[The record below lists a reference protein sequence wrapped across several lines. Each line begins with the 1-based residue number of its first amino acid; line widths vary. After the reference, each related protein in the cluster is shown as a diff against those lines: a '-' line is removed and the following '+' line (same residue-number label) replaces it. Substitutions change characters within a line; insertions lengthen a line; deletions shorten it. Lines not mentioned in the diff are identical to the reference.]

1 MTSFLPEIFPFLYG
15 LCFLLLLW
23 QAFRVMGQG
32 FRAARSNGRGE
43 PRDEPT
49 GGLADRT
56 GQLTVH
62 PELLDADGQ
71 LTREDLL
78 TVRFSGDNEQ
88 SASSGDPA

>member
-1 MTSFLPEIFPFLYG
+1 MKFLLPEIFPLLYG
-15 LCFLLLLW
+15 LCFLVLLW

-32 FRAARSNGRGE
+32 FRAARSNGRGAPATE
-43 PRDEPT
+43 AT
-49 GGLADRT
+49 GGFRDRT

-78 TVRFSGDNEQ
+78 TVRFSGDNERP
-88 SASSGDPA
+88 ASSGDPA